1 MKHMDPNLEKYLSE
15 VHFESRNEEHKF
27 HNLLFISI
35 FVETF
40 VLQLQKVYGVSLQD
54 NFIDLKGDYARWVP
68 NLAAFEEASQKF
80 FQRAVN
86 EPSFSAE
93 VNGKLFVAI
102 KEVNRFSRDL
112 LSTDFST
119 KTNKEIIDLCEK
131 YVQLE
136 KEMIG
141 WGMFPVIME
150 IEHNLYTDFLTQLVD
165 KKNKK
170 LNAGVSV
177 AELVAVLST
186 FQGETEAKRE
196 QFELLK
202 LALQVKNTSALPG
215 FNPQLKSHAVEFGWL
230 TYGYGGPAWGE
241 KEFTE
246 SLVALLNNENVAEKL
261 KEFENSEAEL
271 ATKVTFYENK
281 LQLTPGE
288 KEYFAIA
295 RDFMKGK
302 ALRKEAMSLAAYAS
316 EPLHRE
322 IAKRL
327 NLSFLQARLMV
338 LSELKV
344 ALEGGMVVDE
354 KELNL
359 RKKYVV
365 FGVFRNGKDTLVL
378 TGKGAEFLGNLI
390 RVEKVASDLSMLS
403 GSCAC
408 SGKATGIVKIINHP
422 SDMAKMQKGDIL
434 VSYATTPDIVPAM
447 KIASAIV
454 ADLGGLT
461 SHAAIVSR
469 ELGVP
474 CVIGTKIA
482 TKWLKDGD
490 KVEVDASKGIVR
502 KL

>member
-1 MKHMDPNLEKYLSE
+1 MDKVLQNYLSK

-27 HNLLFISI
+27 QNLLFISI
-35 FVETF
+35 FVETL
-40 VLQLQKVYGVSLQD
+40 VLQLQKIYGISLRD
-54 NFIDLKGDYARWVP
+54 NFIDLEGDYARWMP
-68 NLAAFEEASQKF
+68 NLGAFKEASQTF

-86 EPSFSAE
+86 EPTFAVDVNE
-93 VNGKLFVAI
+93 KLFTAIKKVNG
-102 KEVNRFSRDL
+102 FSRDL
-112 LSTDFST
+112 LSTDLST
-119 KTNKEIIDLCEK
+119 KTNKEIIQLCEE

-170 LNAGVSV
+170 LNTGVSV
-177 AELVAVLST
+177 PESVAVLST
-186 FQGETEAKRE
+186 FQGESEAKRE
-196 QFELLK
+196 QFQLMK
-202 LALQVKNTSALPG
+202 LALQVKNQNALQK
-215 FNPQLKSHAVEFGWL
+215 FQAEIKRHAVEFGWL

-246 SLVALLNNENVAEKL
+246 SLVVLLNEDVAKKL

-271 ATKVTFYENK
+271 AKKVKFYENK

-327 NLSFLQARLMV
+327 NLSFSQARLM
-338 LSELKV
+338 LLNELK
-344 ALEGGMVVDE
+344 ASLEGKPVDE

-378 TGKGAEFLGNLI
+378 TGKEAEFLGNLI
-390 RVEKVASDLSMLS
+390 RVEKVASDISMLT

-408 SGKATGIVKIINHP
+408 IGKATGIVKIVNRP

-469 ELGVP
+469 ELNVP

-482 TKWLKDGD
+482 TRWLKDGD
-490 KVEVDASKGIVR
+490 KVEVDASKGTVR